1 MFDNSFEQFLWNP
14 VFKLVIEL
22 KKKVLQKTGE
32 ISYAME
38 TVINNS
44 GGKKKRTCVEV
55 WASLIANLTNEQKYL
70 DIFQPLEINQDNNLV
85 LFRYA
90 NHTSTKN
97 GEEEVSSFDNSFWDL
112 YDGIYREC
120 RSVVIDVVKE
130 QIVIAPFKKFMNLNQ
145 NEEYSLDNVQQRIN
159 KAVKEH
165 KPVEIT
171 TKLDGSMQCANFYEG
186 NFIMTGAQAVSKENS
201 WRLTDGYDMLMQNK
215 FMQTMIRE
223 NPLLTFIFEYISL
236 KDAHVVKYTKEQE
249 GLYLIGIR
257 ENEIGKQWSY
267 AEVLDMARLYHVQLT
282 TDIHDENLNDVLNNL
297 DKYKSNEAEGVVL
310 NVDGFLVKIKYNDYV
325 KIHRVLSAISSPNLI
340 IEAYADGWIDDLLS
354 KIPDDYKW
362 RIVELVH
369 MLEHYE
375 KKMNDTV
382 EELYNSLKAKYDN
395 IADFMKGV
403 NQLPQEYRRYVIE
416 TYKKRPFSYFKT
428 QETSKTPHYKNLSEL
443 GLQEEYSKMLKE
455 QVE

>member
-1 MFDNSFEQFLWNP
+1 MINNFESFMWNP
-14 VFKLVIEL
+14 VYKLVVEL
-22 KKKVLQKTGE
+22 KNKVLYKMGA
-32 ISYAME
+32 ISYDVE
-38 TVINNS
+38 IVTNEF
-44 GGKKKRTCVEV
+44 GGKKKLTCVES
-55 WASLIANLTNEQKYL
+55 WANLLGEQKYIDML
-70 DIFQPLEINQDNNLV
+70 QPLEINQDNNLV

-90 NHTSTKN
+90 NHTGVKN
-97 GEEEVSSFDNSFWDL
+97 GEEEITSFDNNFWEL
-112 YDGIYREC
+112 YDGFYREC
-120 RSVVIDVVKE
+120 RSVVIDVVNLK
-130 QIVIAPFKKFMNLNQ
+130 IVIAPFKKFMNLNQ
-145 NEEYSLDNVQQRIN
+145 NEEYSLENIQKRIN
-159 KAVKEH
+159 DAVSCH
-165 KPVEIT
+165 RPVEIT
-171 TKLDGSMQCANFYEG
+171 TKLDGSMQCINFYQDK
-186 NFIMTGAQAVSKENS
+186 FIMTGAQAVSINSS
-201 WRLTDGYDMLMQNK
+201 WRLTDGYEMFMQNK
-215 FMQTMIRE
+215 GLQAMIKQ

-257 ENEIGKQWSY
+257 ENETGKQWSY
-267 AEVLDMARLYHVQLT
+267 AEVLDLARFYQVKLT
-282 TDIHDENLNDVLNNL
+282 TDIHEETLTDVLNNL

-382 EELYNSLKAKYDN
+382 EELYNSLKVKYDN

-443 GLQEEYSKMLKE
+443 GLQEEYTKMLKE
-455 QVE
+455 QIG